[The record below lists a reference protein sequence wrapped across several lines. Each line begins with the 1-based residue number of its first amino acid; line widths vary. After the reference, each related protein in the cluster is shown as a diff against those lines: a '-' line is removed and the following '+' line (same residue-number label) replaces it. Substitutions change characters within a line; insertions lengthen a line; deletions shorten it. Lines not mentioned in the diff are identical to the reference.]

1 VLDTPVESIP
11 AARGAAVSR
20 KHIQRR
26 IFGSLLGLCAVV
38 APASAQVT
46 FDVSFDASADVLTPT
61 EKNNV
66 TSHLRAAGDQWVAH
80 LLIAGP
86 RSIAIRV
93 FIDNIP
99 TANGASATTGFIG
112 VLDGR
117 DTYEQGVAYELRTG
131 IDPNDADQDANIAFG
146 LTYLRNE
153 LWFDPDPAARTA
165 PVPANRTDAMSVAMH
180 EIGHVLAYN
189 GWADLNTGEPPA
201 GYWSIFDSWMIPGQP
216 TLFAGPA
223 ATDAW
228 GSLPDLT
235 IGNLMHWGN
244 QTREPNA
251 PPLQRCA
258 SQGTQWA
265 NGAPVPRTCSAPE
278 SQDAPAS
285 RDADKIAPI
294 GNGASL
300 IDQLMNGVVFYRGT
314 RYDISALDIGV
325 LKDVGLTTDGIFSNG
340 FE

>member
-1 VLDTPVESIP
+1 VLDTPVDPIP
-11 AARGAAVSR
+11 AARAAASR
-20 KHIQRR
+20 NRIQRNVL
-26 IFGSLLGLCAVV
+26 GALLTFCVV
-38 APASAQVT
+38 LPASAQVT

-61 EKNNV
+61 EKDNV
-66 TSHLRAAGDQWVAH
+66 TSHLRAAGDKWIAH

-86 RSIAIRV
+86 RSIEIRV

-131 IDPNDADQDANIAFG
+131 VDPNDGDQDANIAFG

-153 LWFDPDPAARTA
+153 LWFDPDPVARTA

-180 EIGHVLAYN
+180 EVGHVLAYN
-189 GWADLNTGEPPA
+189 GWADLDTGEPPA
-201 GYWSIFDSWMIPGQP
+201 TYWSIFDSWMIPGQP

-223 ATDAW
+223 ANDAW

-235 IGNLMHWGN
+235 IGNLLHWGN
-244 QTREPNA
+244 QTFGSNA
-251 PPLQRCA
+251 PGAEHCQ
-258 SQGTQWA
+258 SQVTRWTH
-265 NGAPVPRTCSAPE
+265 GAPMPRLC
-278 SQDAPAS
+278 DAPQSA
-285 RDADKIAPI
+285 DAPPSMDAGKNAPI
-294 GNGASL
+294 GSGASL

-314 RYDISALDIGV
+314 RYDISTLDVGV
-325 LKDVGLTTDGIFSNG
+325 LKDVGLATDDLFSNG